1 MCVSRGRESA
11 ASNSVPHSGVLIRD
25 ELSKH
30 HASMLLSSCSEFQ
43 ETVTSPLRTV
53 APTEGWMHA
62 SLSPYLFLLCLSPFC
77 MLQPWVLLL
86 LPALL
91 WACGVEAREPL
102 NYRSSVMQ
110 CFIFAT
116 VESPSWTLVMSSA
129 WSRVYKASWSSD
141 LSSLHSHVRTSSQ
154 CGFILY
160 LVLGSIKHKLLQF
173 FCYFFFFFF
182 WFSSISRSFSRT
194 DKQKDVGE
202 SLGNNWTSGS
212 IRGILLDCMW
222 SKHVHE
228 ERWAWKQS
236 SRVWESSEL

>member
-77 MLQPWVLLL
+77 MLQPGVLLL

-91 WACGVEAREPL
+91 WDCGVEAREPL
-102 NYRSSVMQ
+102 NDRSSVMQ

-154 CGFILY
+154 CGFIFY

-173 FCYFFFFFF
+173 FCYFFFFSFLIFQYKQIFF
-182 WFSSISRSFSRT
+182 QNRQTKGCGRVSG
-194 DKQKDVGE
+194 KQ
-202 SLGNNWTSGS
+202 
-212 IRGILLDCMW
+212 LDF
-222 SKHVHE
+222 
-228 ERWAWKQS
+228 WKY
-236 SRVWESSEL
+236 